1 LGATGDAERTKDRRQ
16 NMQKAGAKWAG
27 HLYGDAQQPCP
38 HPATLYIY
46 SGKTRR
52 WSNSSLG
59 MEHDIAVLGNRRNLN
74 INILGET
81 AVLHFALPL
90 FCG

>member
-1 LGATGDAERTKDRRQ
+1 
-16 NMQKAGAKWAG
+16 
-27 HLYGDAQQPCP
+27 
-38 HPATLYIY
+38 
-46 SGKTRR
+46 
-52 WSNSSLG
+52 

>member
-1 LGATGDAERTKDRRQ
+1 
-16 NMQKAGAKWAG
+16 
-27 HLYGDAQQPCP
+27 
-38 HPATLYIY
+38 
-46 SGKTRR
+46 
-52 WSNSSLG
+52 

-90 FCG
+90 FCGWGHVKLSLQILGITALSPFCGVGCAKLSLKII